1 MVDPSSQRSTYVLVN
16 PVSKVILFLAWQKK
30 VKLFSKSQRQMT
42 MIQPQ
47 KVNLK
52 MIIMMTTL
60 NLMLK
65 HIIKIR
71 KCKQCFDQKYH
82 HWLILVL
89 LLRIWLMN
97 ITTWSPRDHVIKC
110 QYYQKQK
117 EAKSKI
123 HYRLLPK
130 KFCLPDTGFI
140 TISEFNWKLR
150 IINDYVIA
158 YKVFTAYKVFCT
170 ICDIFIIF
178 CSWIS
183 LFLSTNATLIE
194 LLLN

>member
-30 VKLFSKSQRQMT
+30 VKLFNKSQRQMT

-52 MIIMMTTL
+52 MIIMMTML

-89 LLRIWLMN
+89 LSRIWLMN
-97 ITTWSPRDHVIKC
+97 ITTSPRDHVIKC
-110 QYYQKQK
+110 QYYQKPRKQN
-117 EAKSKI
+117 
-123 HYRLLPK
+123 R
-130 KFCLPDTGFI
+130 KFITGCSQVCLPDTGFI
-140 TISEFNWKLR
+140 TISQFNWKLR
-150 IINDYVIA
+150 IINGYVIA
-158 YKVFTAYKVFCT
+158 YEVFTACKVFCT

-194 LLLN
+194 LL